1 MRRAAVPVPAG
12 RSEGGMK
19 TIDEEIADFIDE
31 VENGPIQKPALDVNA
46 FLADASTRLKNFL
59 APNANDSVRIPIV
72 EILRD
77 CLSKHRT

>member
-1 MRRAAVPVPAG
+1 
-12 RSEGGMK
+12 MK
-19 TIDEEIADFIDE
+19 TNDEEIADFIDE